1 MKLAAACASL
11 VLTTA
16 SAAIAGPAPATPDA
30 ERAALGRRLA
40 AELSPLRTQVRV
52 NEATGEVFE
61 AWTDA
66 RLREGTPDCCPATPQ
81 IRIAPLDLHQL
92 YASLEAGAA
101 SVAPRL
107 ADADGAYAA
116 GAYDTRTLK
125 VLVAFYG
132 SPAERAMQAKR
143 TGFMDQAA
151 NRSLEMAAPL
161 MRGPPSGSQAA
172 DEVAK
177 VVSAWGKL
185 GSVAQTP
192 DEAAF
197 GKSPAGKAFA
207 SGEAANGAHAPTPW
221 PEMIAAAEDDY
232 CHSKPCDEA
241 AHGFFADLAA
251 ADFEKINDP
260 AAAAPA
266 DASPTLR

>member
-1 MKLAAACASL
+1 VRSL
-11 VLTTA
+11 VLATA
-16 SAAIAGPAPATPDA
+16 SAAIAAPAPAAPAA
-30 ERAALGRRLA
+30 ERAALGRQLA
-40 AELSPLRTQVRV
+40 AELSPLRTQARV
-52 NEATGEVFE
+52 NEATLEVFST
-61 AWTDA
+61 WSSI
-66 RLREGTPDCCPATPQ
+66 RLRENMPDCCPATPQ
-81 IRIAPLDLHQL
+81 IRIAALDLHQL
-92 YASLEAGAA
+92 YVSLEVGAA

-107 ADADGAYAA
+107 ADADGAHAA
-116 GAYDTRTLK
+116 GTYDTRTLK

-143 TGFMDQAA
+143 TGFMDEAA

-192 DEAAF
+192 EKAAF
-197 GKSPAGKAFA
+197 AKSPAGKAFA

-221 PEMIAAAEDDY
+221 PEMIAAAQDDY

-241 AHGFFADLAA
+241 AHGFFADLGAT
-251 ADFEKINDP
+251 DFEKINDP
-260 AAAAPA
+260 AGAAPA